1 MVLEVHLYGELR
13 RYAASLGPD
22 AGAGTGERVVVLEPE
37 AGETVR
43 TALERL
49 GVPLAGVCHVFLNGR
64 LLSTR
69 NGMAPWLGYQEA
81 HGGAD
86 GPPQR
91 WDTPLRSGDRLGLF
105 AHDMALLVV

>member
-1 MVLEVHLYGELR
+1 MLEVHLYGELR
-13 RYAASLGPD
+13 RYAANLRPD
-22 AGAGTGERVVVLEPE
+22 ADAGTGESVVLLEPQ

-81 HGGAD
+81 HGGAA
-86 GPPQR
+86 GPRQEL
-91 WDTPLRSGDRLGLF
+91 DTPLRPGDRLGLF